1 MQSSNDKTPR
11 KLFNIIRGLNEESKE
26 IKNSE
31 VAPAEKV
38 LKDDTSAQSR
48 TKEHQDSK
56 SIDRRTPKKQW
67 SDEEEARFLKALEMF
82 GRKVPKIA
90 MYVGTRTKI

>member
-1 MQSSNDKTPR
+1 MQISNDKTPR

-38 LKDDTSAQSR
+38 LKNDTSAQLR
-48 TKEHQDSK
+48 TKEHQVSNSK
-56 SIDRRTPKKQW
+56 DRRTPKKW
-67 SDEEEARFLKALEMF
+67 TDEEEARFLKALEMF

>member
-1 MQSSNDKTPR
+1 MQSSNDKTPH

-31 VAPAEKV
+31 VAPAEKM

-56 SIDRRTPKKQW
+56 SIDRRTPKRWK
-67 SDEEEARFLKALEMF
+67 DEEEARFLKALEMF

-90 MYVGTRTKI
+90 MYVGTRTKN

>member
-1 MQSSNDKTPR
+1 MQISNDKTPR

-38 LKDDTSAQSR
+38 LKNDTSAYNCCKTMHR
-48 TKEHQDSK
+48 
-56 SIDRRTPKKQW
+56 I
-67 SDEEEARFLKALEMF
+67 
-82 GRKVPKIA
+82 V
-90 MYVGTRTKI
+90 